1 MHKQP
6 AERFEYTMIEE
17 LVATEVLDVPEKVS
31 REESD
36 VAMIEDKQ
44 IAQDMLKSNLVIDL
58 NESPKSENVAGNFE
72 VDDREFRN
80 WILRE
85 IETTNHV
92 YWFENNYIRKN
103 VTNLGGEVLRKFIEK
118 LKELKR
124 KEAKGKSMR
133 N

>member
-1 MHKQP
+1 
-6 AERFEYTMIEE
+6 MIEE

-72 VDDREFRN
+72 VDDREFRY
-80 WILRE
+80 WILKE
-85 IETTNHV
+85 IETKNHV
-92 YWFENNYIRKN
+92 YWIENNYIRKN
-103 VTNLGGEVLRKFIEK
+103 VFNLGGEVLRKFIEK